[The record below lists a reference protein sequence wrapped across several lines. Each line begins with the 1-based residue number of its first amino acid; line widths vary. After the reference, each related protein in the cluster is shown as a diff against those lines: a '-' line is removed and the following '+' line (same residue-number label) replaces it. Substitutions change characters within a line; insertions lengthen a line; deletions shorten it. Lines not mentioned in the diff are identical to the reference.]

1 MNEQSMNERSTNE
14 PTPLSAALDQIAAGA
29 ARTHDARSAAGA
41 GIDVT
46 AARAAARRG
55 RTRYG
60 AVTGLAAAA
69 VVAAVALGG
78 SALLRDDRP
87 LPPVDSPTDG
97 PTATS
102 TPSPTD
108 DAWPSAVTL
117 DGAVPGCGDPMPALV
132 VPDGEPEI
140 TIEPELPDHP
150 LRTGGVE
157 EIGEMIRGPEGFWL
171 NAAAGTVVLVRDGV
185 VVATEHPL
193 ASDTG
198 VTYGS
203 DSGSLG
209 RSLPAV
215 YVVRCETQGSGDV
228 PLDPGTYDLYVLQ
241 ALVAGN
247 LELLRPDEY
256 IVVAGGPLPVDVEV
270 SDAHPDLDA
279 LVVTTTGL
287 GPLQVGVSAE
297 TNPGA
302 AMITYDENYCV
313 EQVGQLGETW
323 DPARG
328 PAGEWLAAGYDP
340 APALDGELSPPF
352 AVAVGDDG
360 ALAQIA
366 VLAAQLRTPEGI
378 GIGST
383 RAELLATYPDLELL
397 TPETGL
403 SQLWLFGGVTGD
415 LLFETGDP
423 DYTGILDDDVV
434 VGITIAAPG
443 YGRATAWG
451 SGMMPGN
458 CGLS

>member
-1 MNEQSMNERSTNE
+1 MNERSTNE

-29 ARTHDARSAAGA
+29 ARTHDARSATGA

-87 LPPVDSPTDG
+87 VPPVDSPTDT
-97 PTATS
+97 PTTTS

-117 DGAVPGCGDPMPALV
+117 DGAVPACGEPMPALV
-132 VPDGEPEI
+132 APDGEPEI
-140 TIEPELPDHP
+140 TIEPVLPEGP
-150 LRTGGVE
+150 LRAGGVAD
-157 EIGEMIRGPEGFWL
+157 IGVTITGPTGFVL
-171 NAAAGTVVLVRDGV
+171 NATTGTAVLVRDGV

-193 ASDTG
+193 D
-198 VTYGS
+198 S
-203 DSGSLG
+203 DSGATYTTDNGVLSKT
-209 RSLPAV
+209 LPALD
-215 YVVRCETQGSGDV
+215 VVRCETHGGGAV
-228 PLDPGTYDLYVLQ
+228 PLDAGTYDLYVLQ
-241 ALVAGN
+241 QLVAGD
-247 LELLRPDEY
+247 LELLRPDEN
-256 IVVAGGPLPVDVEV
+256 IWLADGPISLYVETQ
-270 SDAHPDLDA
+270 DPHPDLSA
-279 LVVTTTGL
+279 LTVTTTGL
-287 GPLQVGVSAE
+287 GPLRVGVPVES
-297 TNPGA
+297 NPGA
-302 AMITYDENYCV
+302 AMITYDEDYCV
-313 EQVGQLGETW
+313 EQVGQLGEEW

-360 ALAQIA
+360 VLTQIA
-366 VLAAQLRTPEGI
+366 VLATQLRTPEGI

-383 RAELLATYPDLELL
+383 RAELLATYTNLEPL
-397 TPETGL
+397 TPEGGF
-403 SQLWLFGGVTGD
+403 SQLWLLGGVTGD
-415 LLFETGDP
+415 LIVETGDP
-423 DYTGILDDDVV
+423 NYTETTDDDDV

-443 YGRATAWG
+443 YGQATAWG

>member
-1 MNEQSMNERSTNE
+1 MNERSTNE

-29 ARTHDARSAAGA
+29 ARTHDARSATGA

-46 AARAAARRG
+46 AARAAARRY

-87 LPPVDSPTDG
+87 VPPVDSPTDT
-97 PTATS
+97 PTTTS

-117 DGAVPGCGDPMPALV
+117 DGAVPACGEPMPALV
-132 VPDGEPEI
+132 APDGEPEI
-140 TIEPELPDHP
+140 TIEPVLPDHP

-157 EIGEMIRGPEGFWL
+157 EVGEMIRGPEGFPL
-171 NAAAGTVVLVRDGV
+171 NAAVGTVVLVRDGV

-198 VTYGS
+198 VTYTTE
-203 DSGSLG
+203 SGSLG
-209 RSLPAV
+209 RSLPALQ
-215 YVVRCETQGSGDV
+215 VVRCETRGNGDV
-228 PLDPGTYDLYVLQ
+228 PLDPGTYDLYVVQ
-241 ALVAGN
+241 ELVAGDKD
-247 LELLRPDEY
+247 LLRPDEH
-256 IVVAGGPLPVDVEV
+256 IWVVGGPVSVGV
-270 SDAHPDLDA
+270 ATSDAHPGLDA

-302 AMITYDENYCV
+302 AMITYDEDYCA
-313 EQVGQLGETW
+313 EQVAQLGETW

-328 PAGEWLAAGYDP
+328 SAGEWLAAGYDP

-360 ALAQIA
+360 VLTQIA
-366 VLAAQLRTPEGI
+366 VLATQLRTPEGI

-383 RAELLATYPDLELL
+383 RAELLATYTNLEPL
-397 TPETGL
+397 TPEGGF
-403 SQLWLFGGVTGD
+403 SQLWLLGGVTGD
-415 LLFETGDP
+415 LIVETGDP
-423 DYTGILDDDVV
+423 NYTETTDDDVV

-443 YGRATAWG
+443 YGQATAWG